1 MVDITLESDSK
12 KPKYLR
18 LAEAITKQI
27 QDGKLSMNQKLPSVN
42 KLSKEFSFSRETVF
56 KALAYLSEKGIVRA
70 VDKIGYFVT
79 DVVAEQEYSIFLLL
93 DKFTPFKEDLY
104 NSMRLKLGSK
114 AKVDLF
120 FHHQNPQ
127 VFANLIAQNAK
138 NYSHFVITTY
148 LDDAKLLKETLK
160 KLPEEKVI
168 LIDKHEPSTPD
179 NSGMIY
185 QDFQNDIYNA
195 LKDNLVL
202 VQKYQRYI
210 LITHE
215 NAPHAP
221 FITAGFKKFCK
232 DYQLKSEIH
241 HTVDPVAF
249 EAGNLYITI
258 DAYDRDL
265 VEIIKLA
272 RGNGWQL
279 GNQVG
284 LISYNDTTT
293 KEVLDGGIT
302 VISTDFKKMGVD
314 TANMILTGKMEQKPN
329 TTNVILR
336 NSL

>member
-27 QDGKLSMNQKLPSVN
+27 QDGKLGMNQKLPSVN

-168 LIDKHEPSTPD
+168 LIDKQESSASKD
-179 NSGMIY
+179 SGMIF

-195 LKDNLVL
+195 LKDNLEL

-221 FITAGFKKFCK
+221 FITSGFKKFCK

-241 HTVDPVAF
+241 HRVDPVAF

-265 VEIIKLA
+265 VDIIKLT
-272 RGNGWQL
+272 RSNGWQL

>member
-1 MVDITLESDSK
+1 MVDITLESNAK

-18 LAEAITKQI
+18 LAQAITKQI
-27 QDGKLSMNQKLPSVN
+27 QDGKLSMDQKLPSVN
-42 KLSKEFSFSRETVF
+42 KLSKEFNFSRETVF

-70 VDKIGYFVT
+70 VDKIGYFVNDIT
-79 DVVAEQEYSIFLLL
+79 VEQDYRIFLLL

-104 NSMRLKLGSK
+104 NSMRLKLGRK

-127 VFANLIAQNAK
+127 VFANLITQNVK

-148 LDDAKLLKETLK
+148 LEDAKLIKEAMA
-160 KLPEEKVI
+160 KLPEDKII
-168 LIDKHEPSTPD
+168 LIDKYESFLST
-179 NSGMIY
+179 NSGMIF

-195 LKDNLVL
+195 LKDNLDL
-202 VQKYQRYI
+202 VKKYQRYI

-221 FITAGFKKFCK
+221 FITTGFKKFCK
-232 DYQLKSEIH
+232 DFLLKAEIH
-241 HTVDPVAF
+241 HTIDLVAF

-272 RGNGWQL
+272 RSNGWQL

-293 KEVLDGGIT
+293 KEILDGGIT

-314 TANMILTGKMEQKPN
+314 TASMILSGELHQKPN